1 MHARLIC
8 RRSSSG
14 TLPIAARTPR
24 PRPSPLSATGSRV
37 AAASLPRSR
46 FPVDCR
52 RRASRAKPARRM
64 DSMVSTPTW
73 WTRSRV
79 GSAACRGLRRSGVA
93 AQTDLLLESLGL
105 VRWLAL
111 EQRAGGEIAL
121 RLAAVAV
128 VVGPID
134 DLVLRKRDDLPQFHG
149 LDQARRVVDASR
161 EFGAALLE
169 RRYPDELAGVVV
181 ARDGNLDG
189 EARDPR
195 WWHPCQRE
203 KARQG
208 LACLAHRRRHIGI
221 VPLNQGDS
229 VALGAVHDRFGAGRA
244 GDENQQCR
252 EQTHVS
258 HVGPLGLIIPNRR
271 VRRRLVLASA
281 AHLPIKP
288 PWVYI
293 RICAEFIVFCDLM
306 RP

>member
-1 MHARLIC
+1 MHARSMC
-8 RRSSSG
+8 RRNSSG
-14 TLPIAARTPR
+14 TLPIPARTPR
-24 PRPSPLSATGSRV
+24 PRPSPRSAPGSR
-37 AAASLPRSR
+37 ATAASLPRNRSR
-46 FPVDCR
+46 VGCR
-52 RRASRAKPARRM
+52 RRASRVKRARRM
-64 DSMVSTPTW
+64 ASTSSTPRW
-73 WTRSRV
+73 WARSRA
-79 GSAACRGLRRSGVA
+79 GSEACRGLRRSGVA

-134 DLVLRKRDDLPQFHG
+134 DLVLGKRDDLPQFHG

-169 RRYPDELAGVVV
+169 RRYPEELAGVVV
-181 ARDGNLDG
+181 AQEGNLDG
-189 EARDPR
+189 EARAPR

-271 VRRRLVLASA
+271 VRRRVVLASA

-288 PWVYI
+288 PWGYI
-293 RICAEFIVFCDLM
+293 RLCAELLVFCELLT
-306 RP
+306 P